1 MTIPDLGHCAGSG
14 TPPADG
20 TGKKD
25 GADQT
30 AVCRVCSGRFELRS
44 DGTMS
49 LHDAAGIEERES
61 SHRSADDPVAGPAHE
76 A

>member
-14 TPPADG
+14 TQPANG
-20 TGKKD
+20 TVKQD
-25 GADQT
+25 RADQT

-49 LHDAAGIEERES
+49 LHDAAGIEEREP
-61 SHRSADDPVAGPAHE
+61 SHRSGDDSGSGPAHE